1 MSIREWTD
9 TNDALTTVCVALAR
23 LAVVRRWRPHEGPPW
38 RSRDATSPSRRPRAC
53 PNEGQAMGTTW
64 ENFRLVGVSM
74 DFAREFM
81 ASVLPV
87 TPPRRISAL
96 NSSRAFR
103 FGSRVILAI

>member
-1 MSIREWTD
+1 
-9 TNDALTTVCVALAR
+9 
-23 LAVVRRWRPHEGPPW
+23 
-38 RSRDATSPSRRPRAC
+38 
-53 PNEGQAMGTTW
+53 MGTTW